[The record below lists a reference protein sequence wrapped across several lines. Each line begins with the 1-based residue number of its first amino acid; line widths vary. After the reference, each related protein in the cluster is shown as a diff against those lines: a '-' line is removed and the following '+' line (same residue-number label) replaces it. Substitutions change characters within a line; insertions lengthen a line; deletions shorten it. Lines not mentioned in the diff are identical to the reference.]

1 LKALVYL
8 DTLISLY
15 RMPPQFEFAI
25 NELSQRFRGIQA
37 EPLEVILQKFC
48 TIGIKERGEPE
59 RRRKNG
65 TGSDS

>member
-1 LKALVYL
+1 MKALVYL

>member
-37 EPLEVILQKFC
+37 EPLEVIL
-48 TIGIKERGEPE
+48 
-59 RRRKNG
+59 
-65 TGSDS
+65 